1 VERRGLTVPEQRSR
15 RRHAGMCF
23 TVPRVRDGS
32 WYSHP
37 IVSRSPNR
45 RLWHQT
51 ICSLIV
57 LLFAGQ
63 IALPMATSPACT
75 MQCCRRAHG
84 KKSCDHSSRQS
95 SGPSFT
101 ESGGCGGDCTA
112 VAPAF
117 SPLAVR
123 FRSAGFAIQ
132 VKGSPSPIAESFG
145 HIAALA
151 SSNSFQRPP
160 PLL

>member
-1 VERRGLTVPEQRSR
+1 
-15 RRHAGMCF
+15 MCF
-23 TVPRVRDGS
+23 SVLPVLDGS
-32 WYSHP
+32 WYSHAL
-37 IVSRSPNR
+37 VSRNPNS

-51 ICSLIV
+51 ICSLII

-63 IALPMATSPACT
+63 IALPMTMGTSSACT

-84 KKSCDHSSRQS
+84 KKSCCDHSSRQS

-101 ESGGCGGDCTA
+101 ELGGCAGDCTA

-117 SPLAVR
+117 STLAVR
-123 FRSAGFAIQ
+123 FKSVGFAIQ
-132 VKGSPSPIAESFG
+132 VKGSPSLIAESFG
-145 HIAALA
+145 NIAALA